1 MVLILQPDRSDHAY
15 FKAKTDI
22 EIVPD
27 VTNRKLLWGNYKP
40 QENGEYVLEII
51 EQQQSYQIE
60 LFVKANCIVI
70 VPFQEQ
76 AIAKGTDLYFMKID

>member
-1 MVLILQPDRSDHAY
+1 M
-15 FKAKTDI
+15 
-22 EIVPD
+22 
-27 VTNRKLLWGNYKP
+27 TNRKLLWGCYKA

-60 LFVKANCIVI
+60 PFVKANCIVI

-76 AIAKGTDLYFMKID
+76 TIAKGTDLYFMKIG